1 MRKIIIVFFL
11 LITSCNLTKNASS
24 KSALKKIPTKILKEK
39 IENNKNKF
47 SYLMLRSQAT
57 IVNNGSTNQ
66 FNLSIRLKKQEQI
79 LISGSLLIPLFKG
92 LLTKNNLAFYEKL
105 NKSFYKG
112 NYDYISE
119 LLNFQFSLSSFE
131 NLITGKP
138 IVNLN
143 NQKLRQSLEN
153 KNYVLSSFDRKN
165 KLNHKYYFEPITFNL
180 IKQVVTDNK
189 QSSLTIEY
197 DNFKAIDKNILPQ
210 KVIIIAQSKGKELK
224 ISLNSKVRRINEEI
238 SFPFKIPSGYKKIQ
252 L

>member
-1 MRKIIIVFFL
+1 
-11 LITSCNLTKNASS
+11 
-24 KSALKKIPTKILKEK
+24 
-39 IENNKNKF
+39 
-47 SYLMLRSQAT
+47 MLRSQAT
-57 IVNNGSTNQ
+57 IVNNGTTNQ

-143 NQKLRQSLEN
+143 NQKLETKYRKQKL
-153 KNYVLSSFDRKN
+153 YVLSSFDRKN